1 MPFILSQIKH
11 LFVRIWSDLQT
22 LQEVKLQQ
30 LVLLIQVIIM
40 LIFRENK
47 QSTCDD
53 GTMEV
58 CFQKLLLDE
67 LWIAV
72 KTQHDIWDLIY
83 SKGKEDKR
91 ASVSNWWGMSGF
103 RSVELQTDV
112 PCWFQSTAEVSNVLS
127 PEFMQRQEQLVSTMI
142 MIETVKRQGQQNN
155 CFVLWLQSF
164 WQEHFAAVMYIL
176 VVSSGCRFLT
186 NLWCSGLIWKI
197 FIALFCRAFSP
208 LALFVFLLDL
218 SFLGLE

>member
-11 LFVRIWSDLQT
+11 LFVRIRSDLQT

-67 LWIAV
+67 LRIAV
-72 KTQHDIWDLIY
+72 KTQHDI
-83 SKGKEDKR
+83 
-91 ASVSNWWGMSGF
+91 
-103 RSVELQTDV
+103 
-112 PCWFQSTAEVSNVLS
+112 
-127 PEFMQRQEQLVSTMI
+127 
-142 MIETVKRQGQQNN
+142 
-155 CFVLWLQSF
+155 
-164 WQEHFAAVMYIL
+164 
-176 VVSSGCRFLT
+176 
-186 NLWCSGLIWKI
+186 
-197 FIALFCRAFSP
+197 
-208 LALFVFLLDL
+208 
-218 SFLGLE
+218 